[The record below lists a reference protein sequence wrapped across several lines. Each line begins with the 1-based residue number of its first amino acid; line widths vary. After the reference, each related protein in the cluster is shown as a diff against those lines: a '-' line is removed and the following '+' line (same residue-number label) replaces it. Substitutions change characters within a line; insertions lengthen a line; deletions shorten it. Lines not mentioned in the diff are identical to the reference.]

1 MLPPVVLVLQCW
13 EKSHL
18 VKGFL
23 GGAVK
28 KIHLPMQEIEETQVL
43 GRGDP
48 LENET
53 AKPSCILAQKPQ
65 IRESGG
71 LLSMG
76 LQRVRHD

>member
-1 MLPPVVLVLQCW
+1 ML

-28 KIHLPMQEIEETQVL
+28 KIHLSMQEIEETQVL
-43 GRGDP
+43 GRGYP
-48 LENET
+48 LEKEM
-53 AKPSCILAQKPQ
+53 AKSSCILAQKSQ
-65 IRESGG
+65 TGEFGG
-71 LLSMG
+71 LLLMG